1 MTMLQWQ
8 WPWAIVAAI
17 IGVAIVIALMLVIA
31 ARRDRRAQQDSS
43 GRHDQ
48 SGQSTHADT
57 GIEVWSMDAD
67 FAGEEASHLL
77 RRWRALTRLA
87 AVLLAVLLAVAA
99 VLMGRP
105 STVDAQTEHSETRD
119 IVLCLDV
126 SGSALPYDREVI
138 ATYLDLV
145 RNFQG
150 ERIGLSIFNS
160 TSRTV
165 FPLTDDYDL
174 VTAQLNEANELLKGV
189 QTQDDIDNMS
199 DADYQRISDWL
210 AGTQNRKQATSL
222 IGDGLVNCAAML
234 PGLTVSSSDSAAQS
248 TNRSASIVLATDN
261 VVSGTPTYSLE
272 QALDL
277 TRSADI
283 SVDGLYSGP
292 VQSIGD
298 AASTEM
304 QSLIESHG
312 GVFLAQRTGES
323 VSALVRQIESR
334 RTEQS
339 QQDNRSSLV
348 DIAAWP
354 TLILAVVFGGYL
366 VVVWRL
372 RR

>member
-1 MTMLQWQ
+1 MTMIQWQ
-8 WPWAIVAAI
+8 WPWAMAAAVAGIAAIVALTLLCSAW
-17 IGVAIVIALMLVIA
+17 
-31 ARRDRRAQQDSS
+31 RDRHASRDRS
-43 GRHDQ
+43 GHDGT
-48 SGQSTHADT
+48 SV
-57 GIEVWSMDAD
+57 EVWSMDDD
-67 FAGEEASHLL
+67 FAGEEASRLL
-77 RRWRALTRLA
+77 RQWRTLTRLA
-87 AVLLAVLLAVAA
+87 AILLAALLALTTL
-99 VLMGRP
+99 LMGRP

-174 VTAQLNEANELLKGV
+174 VTDQLNQANDLLKGV
-189 QTQDDIDNMS
+189 QTQDDINNMS
-199 DADYQRISDWL
+199 DADYQKVSDWL
-210 AGTQNRKQATSL
+210 SGTQNRKQATSL

-234 PGLTVSSSDSAAQS
+234 PGLAAADGDSAAQS

-272 QALDL
+272 QALDVAG
-277 TRSADI
+277 SANI
-283 SVDGLYSGP
+283 SVDGLYAGP
-292 VQSIGD
+292 TQSIGD
-298 AASTEM
+298 EASTEM

-312 GVFLAQRTGES
+312 GMFVAQRTHES
-323 VSALVRQIESR
+323 VGDLVRRIESR
-334 RTEQS
+334 RTEQT
-339 QQDNRSSLV
+339 QRGKRSSLV
-348 DIAAWP
+348 DIATWP
-354 TLILAVVFGGYL
+354 TLILALAFAGYL
-366 VVVWRL
+366 IMAGRL

>member
-1 MTMLQWQ
+1 MTMLRWQ
-8 WPWAIVAAI
+8 WPWAIAAAI
-17 IGVAIVIALMLVIA
+17 AGIAVVIGVMLLVS
-31 ARRDRRAQQDSS
+31 ARRDRRDS
-43 GRHDQ
+43 RNQ
-48 SGQSTHADT
+48 TNQATHAGD
-57 GIEVWSMDAD
+57 GIEVWSMDSD
-67 FAGEEASHLL
+67 FAGEEASRLL
-77 RRWRALTRLA
+77 RRWRMLTRLA
-87 AVLLAVLLAVAA
+87 AVLLAILLALSA
-99 VLMGRP
+99 LLIGRP
-105 STVDAQTEHSETRD
+105 STVDAQTERSETRD

-189 QTQDDIDNMS
+189 QTQDDIDKMS
-199 DADYQRISDWL
+199 DADYQKISDWL

-234 PGLTVSSSDSAAQS
+234 PGLTVSSTDSTAQS

-277 TRSADI
+277 TRSANI

-292 VQSIGD
+292 SQSIGD

-312 GVFLAQRTGES
+312 GIFLAQRTGES

-334 RTEQS
+334 RTTQS
-339 QQDNRSSLV
+339 QQDNRSSLI
-348 DIAAWP
+348 DIATWP
-354 TLILAVVFGGYL
+354 TLILAVVFCGYL
-366 VVVWRL
+366 IVVWRL